1 MAIKYGFFNSLS
13 GDRRYSARDIEKVY
27 NLIVSDGIIASANG
41 ELSEA
46 LKVKYYSGLELRVCA
61 GNGIFGG
68 HWMEMTSD
76 ELITIPT
83 PHTQNPRIDSIVVRV
98 DEDARNITLQYIQGT
113 PSASP
118 QAPTIQRSE
127 SVKEYRLANISVAA
141 NATSVSQSNITDTRP
156 SADCGVV
163 TNLLQ
168 NSDISATYSQWE
180 SQFNDFLTSK
190 DTEFSE
196 RLDAISGLDANSI
209 LALQEDV
216 VDIKG
221 DISTLENTV
230 DNNVAKTNS
239 MSAKVETAISKA
251 DAIGTDLVNVTN
263 DINALKKEPSVL
275 WSGANLLGSGSS
287 IKPSKKLNECKNGW
301 ILCWTGYNSGSA
313 SGTRNQFTYV
323 PKTLLASMSSTS
335 IPVYANLIYTF
346 YESGNFDNIVKLVN
360 ISNDTLTGFVGNTAT
375 ELGKGICLFKVIEF

>member
-1 MAIKYGFFNSLS
+1 MAIKYGFFDSVA
-13 GDRRYSARDIEKVY
+13 GDRVYSARDLEKTF
-27 NLIVSDGIIASANG
+27 NLIISDGIIANESG
-41 ELSEA
+41 LSES
-46 LKVKYYSGLELRVCA
+46 LKVKYYSDLQLRVVA

-68 HWMEMTSD
+68 HWMEMNAD
-76 ELITIPT
+76 EIITIPT
-83 PHTQNPRIDSIVVRV
+83 PHTQYTRIDSVVVRV
-98 DEDARNITLQYIQGT
+98 DEDSRTISLEYIQGT
-113 PSASP
+113 ASSSPVAPS
-118 QAPTIQRSE
+118 IQRSNTI
-127 SVKEYRLANISVAA
+127 KEYRLANISVAA
-141 NATSVSQSNITDTRP
+141 NATSVSQSDITDTRP

-263 DINALKKEPSVL
+263 DINALKKDLSTPL
-275 WSGANLLGSGSS
+275 WSGANVMGSGTV
-287 IKPSKKLNECKNGW
+287 IRPSKKLSECKNGYIVVW
-301 ILCWTGYNSGSA
+301 CGYNSGAA
-313 SGTRNQFTYV
+313 SNTRFNTFIV
-323 PKTLLASMSSTS
+323 PKGMLSNISLERVALYCPIIYTHYDTGKFDQTMKQL
-335 IPVYANLIYTF
+335 LIYNDKIEGF
-346 YESGNFDNIVKLVN
+346 AGNNA
-360 ISNDTLTGFVGNTAT
+360 DTLSSGM
-375 ELGKGICLFKVIEF
+375 CLKFIFEW